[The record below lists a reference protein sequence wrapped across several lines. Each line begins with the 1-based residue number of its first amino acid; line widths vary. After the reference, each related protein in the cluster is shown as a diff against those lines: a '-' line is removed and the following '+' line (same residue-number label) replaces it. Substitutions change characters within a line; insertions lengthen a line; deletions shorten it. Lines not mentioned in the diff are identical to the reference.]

1 MKVDKETLIKHRFW
15 IALGAY
21 GLLWLLLLLML
32 PLMIGSSASAAR
44 TIYKKANDDVDKIK
58 NPPSGG
64 KPGDFANEAWTD
76 PIRKKEEE
84 LSKRKVEVW
93 KVAWETQKDLM
104 TWPGDDLAPLNT
116 DMKDAY
122 FLDPIPDSDK
132 GTKAPLKRDRFSK
145 NLYRPQFDELKE
157 AIFPAY
163 YQGDYETILR
173 PVTTWST
180 DPPGNDECWL
190 AQEDFWIKRDLI
202 YSLRDAIATV
212 AYYTPDTIDPKKEP
226 APAGATVRRFHN
238 ANWEVTLLLEEDS
251 RKRLT
256 ISPKSTIKNI
266 NADRRRLPL
275 AGVLLQITQFAP
287 GSSIPRGQ
295 ALLLVEGEPLKW
307 GETVEVKKSVLV
319 DNFTRQDPLMVQQ
332 VFNWYTSPVKRLDR
346 LEVGT
351 HLALSHRM
359 TKYGLQTKSSS
370 KEDTSEPAPDLAGGG
385 GMMGGARGPAGGM
398 MMSGASGGKGGAA
411 DQNGVERKRY
421 LDFSDQVRRVP
432 VGMVL
437 VVDQG
442 RIPDVLTAL
451 TNSRLH
457 VWVTQWQWS
466 HVGGISAP
474 PTESS
479 PGEEPREVA
488 GGKQP
493 ASPMGGGK
501 KPGMPMAPGMMGPPM
516 APGGG
521 SGGGYMGT
529 IMGPRPGM
537 GAGGAGGPRMGG
549 GLMPGMMRGMGG
561 SLNNFF
567 SGAGE
572 GVEPD
577 DPNLVELV
585 VYGIASLYER
595 YPPKQ
600 PTDANANPPKP

>member
-21 GLLWLLLLLML
+21 GLLWLLLLLLL

-44 TIYKKANDDVDKIK
+44 TVYKTANDAVDKINTPRK
-58 NPPSGG
+58 
-64 KPGDFANEAWTD
+64 DFANPAWVD
-76 PIRKKEEE
+76 PLKKKEEE
-84 LSKRKVEVW
+84 LSKRKVDVW

-104 TWPGDDLAPLNT
+104 TWPGDEKLASLDR

-122 FLDPIPDSDK
+122 FLDPVPDTPN
-132 GTKAPLKRDRFSK
+132 GTKAPLKRDRFAK
-145 NLYRPQFDELKE
+145 NLYRPQFDELKD

-163 YQGDYETILR
+163 YQGDFETILR
-173 PVTTWST
+173 PVSTWSG
-180 DPPGNDECWL
+180 DIPGNDECWF

-202 YSLRDAIATV
+202 AALRNAIDTV
-212 AYYTPDTIDPKKEP
+212 GYYTPDEIDPKKEP
-226 APAGATVRRFHN
+226 APPGVTLRRFHN
-238 ANWEVTLLLEEDS
+238 ANWEVTLRLEEDS
-251 RKRLT
+251 RKKLT
-256 ISPKSTIKNI
+256 ISPRSTIKNI

-275 AGVLLQITQFAP
+275 AGLLLQIDQYAP
-287 GSSIPRGQ
+287 GSSIARGS
-295 ALLLVEGEPLKW
+295 ASLLIEGEPLKW
-307 GETVEVKKSVLV
+307 NESVEIKKSVLV
-319 DNFTRQDPLMVQQ
+319 DTFNRQDPLVVQQ

-359 TKYGLQTKSSS
+359 TRFALQTKSSS
-370 KEDTSEPAPDLAGGG
+370 KEETTEQAPDQSGGG

-398 MMSGASGGKGGAA
+398 MMSGASGGKGGSA

-432 VGMVL
+432 VAMVL
-437 VVDQG
+437 VIDQG
-442 RIPDVLTAL
+442 RIPDVLSAL

-457 VWVTQWQWS
+457 IWVTQWQWS
-466 HVGGISAP
+466 HVGGIAAP
-474 PTESS
+474 PTPDTSS
-479 PGEEPREVA
+479 GEEPREVA

-493 ASPMGGGK
+493 MSPMGPGGK
-501 KPGMPMAPGMMGPPM
+501 RPGMPMVGPPM

-521 SGGGYMGT
+521 SGGYQNT

-537 GAGGAGGPRMGG
+537 GAGGPRIGGMG
-549 GLMPGMMRGMGG
+549 GLMPRMSGTGGMGG
-561 SLNNFF
+561 GSLQNFF

-600 PTDANANPPKP
+600 AADANASPSKP